1 MDRKVKE
8 SKSGGSRSAQPD
20 GVTLSGP
27 SAELAEADGM
37 QSTGTK
43 AGLFWK
49 AIDWA
54 GCGGCVGC
62 VC

>member
-8 SKSGGSRSAQPD
+8 SKSGGSRSAQPHR
-20 GVTLSGP
+20 VTLSGP

-43 AGLFWK
+43 AGLFWE
-49 AIDWA
+49 AMDWV
-54 GCGGCVGC
+54 GCGDWVG
-62 VC
+62 

>member
-43 AGLFWK
+43 AGLFWE
-49 AIDWA
+49 AMDW
-54 GCGGCVGC
+54 VG
-62 VC
+62 